1 MKFIMGGRQIELN
14 SLDPKLDDA
23 FIRLHAAYFG
33 NQPFNWADFE
43 EAARDFFDTSHLTS
57 NLHNAF
63 FNNFTVIWNHFLSS
77 GRFDDAENI
86 WDMAIGPALD

>member
-33 NQPFNWADFE
+33 NQPFNWADFSSE
-43 EAARDFFDTSHLTS
+43 L
-57 NLHNAF
+57 
-63 FNNFTVIWNHFLSS
+63 LS
-77 GRFDDAENI
+77 
-86 WDMAIGPALD
+86 